1 VSGRSLEAA
10 RAVYGAGLLLAPS
23 PVLDALARSSLDR
36 PAVRVAR
43 VLGARHLLQAAV
55 LATHPGPRWRLA
67 GAAVDGA
74 HAASMLALARY
85 SGRPLH
91 RRLAAGNAGT
101 AGLLA
106 VAECAKGLGCRQAG
120 SWDG

>member
-23 PVLDALARSSLDR
+23 SVLDALARSPLDR

-74 HAASMLALARY
+74 HAASMLALARC
-85 SGRPLH
+85 SRRAGH
-91 RRLAAGNAGT
+91 RRLAARNART

-106 VAECAKGLGCRQAG
+106 VAEGLRCRQAG